1 MGVTDFIHQLRLSS
15 RAQRALQVLG
25 VDSVDRLLE
34 LTRFDIVAQQGMGQS
49 TWAEIRDVQSRF
61 RGVPESSRV
70 RAKSLAMALNEVLR
84 EDTRLVAVLVGGRIR
99 IAEMM

>member
-84 EDTRLVAVLVGGRIR
+84 EDTRLVVVLVGGRIR